1 MMARYFHGGA
11 PGLQPGDLIRP
22 AISLGIHKTK
32 TPNQPRYNPRRV
44 YITRLRWYA
53 ELFANGSQGDVY
65 EVNSVGR
72 ALPDL
77 DAKGSFH
84 CSCAEVVAVLARHP
98 VPMPDHAQQRLMT
111 AARRGLR

>member
-1 MMARYFHGGA
+1 MTTYFHGGA

-22 AISLGIHKTK
+22 AISLGIVKVK

-65 EVNSVGR
+65 EVRPVGR
-72 ALPDL
+72 PLPDP
-77 DAKGSFH
+77 DARASFC
-84 CSCAEVVAVLARHP
+84 CSCAEVIAVIARHP
-98 VPMPDHAQQRLMT
+98 VPMPEQ
-111 AARRGLR
+111 ARRLFAPGQ